1 MKVLI
6 TGGAGFIGSHVA
18 ENLCKDKRV
27 TKITIIDNLSSGKKK
42 NLDSIIKSKKIKFL
56 KLDIFDLNKIK
67 RFFKNIS
74 IVFHLAGNV
83 DVLPSVSN
91 PRKYMNNNLLGTLNV
106 LESMKNYKVKK
117 IIYASSSSCYGDQG
131 KISIKETN
139 PINIKSPYAFSKYSA
154 EQLIILLSEIY
165 NFSYISLRLFNVY
178 GPRSKMSGNYSSV
191 ISIFLKQKKNK
202 KLLTI
207 VGKGNQ
213 SRDFIYVKDVAEA
226 FKKAAFLNIKNQVFN
241 LGTGKSITIN
251 QLAKIIGGK
260 KRNIPKRSGDIKYS
274 KANNKKIIRKLKWKP
289 KKNFFKNIN
298 MMIENN

>member
-67 RFFKNIS
+67 KYFKNIS

-91 PRKYMNNNLLGTLNV
+91 PRKYMNNNLLGTL
-106 LESMKNYKVKK
+106 
-117 IIYASSSSCYGDQG
+117 IYASSSSCYGDQG